1 MKPVKRCAIY
11 TRKST
16 EEGLDQEFNSLDA
29 QRESCEAYI
38 ASQKSQGWKLVKTRY
53 DDGGLSGGNMERPAL
68 KALLTDIDDG
78 RVDLIVVYKVDRL
91 TRSLADFAKLVEKF
105 DEQDVSFVSVT
116 QQFNT
121 SSSMG
126 RLTLNVLLSFAQ
138 FEREVTAERIR
149 DKIAASRKKGIWTG
163 GIPPL
168 GYDNVDRKLV
178 LNAPEAKVVR
188 QIYSL
193 YLGTGCVRSIIS
205 IANER
210 GWVTKRRANGKGG
223 RPFTRGTI
231 YHILAN
237 AIYAGLMRQGDD
249 LYDGR
254 HRAIITREIWDAVQA
269 KTQARRQWQG
279 AIKNQTSPLAG
290 KLFAEGHH
298 LTPTHTLKKG
308 RRYHYYI
315 SHAKNLGAAPIQDR
329 WRLRA
334 QDVEGCI
341 LTAVQD
347 WLISPEAIKEIM
359 TPGPDAGR
367 MRTIE
372 ETLHQLGARLSSM
385 HPHAALKMLAPAIRR
400 IDITSSEIAIA
411 VRSKVMIDSKDLAAA
426 LVEECSIKTPVQLKR
441 RGCELRLIL
450 GDLELPTIPRVPLVQ
465 MIRRA
470 HRWRQEWLCNNDQ
483 EITAIAQKDG
493 VEQSSASKLIRLAYL
508 APDIVEAI
516 IKGRA
521 PIDLTADRLR
531 RLPSLPIDWNEQR
544 KLLGFV

>member
-91 TRSLADFAKLVEKF
+91 TRSLADFAKLVERF

-168 GYDNVDRKLV
+168 GYDNVERKLV
-178 LNAPEAKVVR
+178 LNEPEAKIVR

-193 YLGTGCVRSIIS
+193 YLESGCVRSIIN

-254 HRAIITREIWDAVQA
+254 HRAIITRETWDAVQA
-269 KTQARRQWQG
+269 KTKARRQWQG

-315 SHAKNLGAAPIQDR
+315 SHAKNLHSAAIQDR

-334 QDVEGCI
+334 QDLEGCI
-341 LTAVQD
+341 LTAVRD
-347 WLISPEAIKEIM
+347 WLVSPDAIKEIM
-359 TPGPDAGR
+359 TPDPEAGCI
-367 MRTIE
+367 RTIE
-372 ETLHQLGARLSSM
+372 ETLHQLGARHSSM

-411 VRSKVMIDSKDLAAA
+411 VRPKVMINSKTLTSA
-426 LVEECSIKTPVQLKR
+426 LVDECIINVRTQLKR
-441 RGCELRLIL
+441 RGCELRLMF
-450 GDLELPTIPRVPLVQ
+450 GDVELPTNPRASLVQ
-465 MIRRA
+465 MIERA

-483 EITAIAQKDG
+483 EITAIALKDG

-521 PIDLTADRLR
+521 PVDLTADRLR
-531 RLPSLPIDWNEQR
+531 RLPSLPTDWNEQR